1 LEKNIMRIFATSA
14 LLAVAT
20 ALSACAGGPSN
31 PGVTSLNQPVVSRTD
46 YVFDVAANGD
56 TLSYSEQARIADW
69 FEALELGY
77 GDRISIDDP
86 SPYGTAGR
94 RDAVAEIAGRYGL
107 LLANQAPVTA
117 GRVAPGQMRI
127 VVSRTHAE
135 VPNCPNWDR
144 GSTFN
149 YSGSST
155 SNYGCSINSNV
166 ASMVANPEDLI
177 RGQSG
182 DGSGDPRTTS
192 RAIDT
197 YRDSTPTG
205 TEGLRNE
212 TTTGG
217 GN

>member
-1 LEKNIMRIFATSA
+1 MRIYATSA

-20 ALSACAGGPSN
+20 ALSACAGGPTNQSLN
-31 PGVTSLNQPVVSRTD
+31 SLNQPVVSRTD
-46 YVFDVAANGD
+46 YVFDVAATGD
-56 TLSYSEQARIADW
+56 TLSYSEQARVADW

-94 RDAVAEIAGRYGL
+94 RDSVADIAGRYGL
-107 LLANQAPVTA
+107 LLASQAPVTA

-127 VVSRTHAE
+127 VVSRTQAE
-135 VPNCPNWDR
+135 VPNCPNWAG
-144 GSTFN
+144 GSPA
-149 YSGSST
+149 
-155 SNYGCSINSNV
+155 NYGCSTNSNV

-177 RGQSG
+177 RGQSA

-197 YRDSTPTG
+197 YRESVPTG
-205 TEGLRNE
+205 SEGLTNE

>member
-1 LEKNIMRIFATSA
+1 MRIFATSA

-20 ALSACAGGPSN
+20 ALSACAGGPAN
-31 PGVTSLNQPVVSRTD
+31 QGLASLNQPVVSRTD
-46 YVFDVAANGD
+46 YVFDVSANGD
-56 TLSYSEQARIADW
+56 SLSYSEQARVADW
-69 FEALELGY
+69 FEVLELGY

-107 LLANQAPVTA
+107 LLASQAPVTA

-127 VVSRTHAE
+127 VVSRTQAE
-135 VPNCPNWDR
+135 VPNCPNWGRNSD
-144 GSTFN
+144 
-149 YSGSST
+149 

-177 RGQSG
+177 RGQSA
-182 DGSGDPRTTS
+182 DGSGDPRTIS

-197 YRDSTPTG
+197 YRESTPTG
-205 TEGLRNE
+205 TEGLIDE

>member
-1 LEKNIMRIFATSA
+1 MRIFATSA

-31 PGVTSLNQPVVSRTD
+31 QGVSSLNQPVVSRTD
-46 YVFDVAANGD
+46 YVFDVSANGD
-56 TLSYSEQARIADW
+56 TLSYSEQARVADW

-117 GRVAPGQMRI
+117 GRVAAGQMRI
-127 VVSRTHAE
+127 VVSRSHAE
-135 VPNCPNWDR
+135 VPNCPNWAG
-144 GSTFN
+144 GSPA
-149 YSGSST
+149 
-155 SNYGCSINSNV
+155 NYGCATNSNV
-166 ASMVANPEDLI
+166 ASMIANPEDLI

-192 RAIDT
+192 RAIST
-197 YRDSTPTG
+197 YRDAAPTG
-205 TEGLRNE
+205 TDGLTNE
-212 TTTGG
+212 NTTGG